1 MKPDWDALGKEYA
14 DSPSVIIAD
23 VDCTAGGESLCKKH
37 GVSGY
42 PTIKTFEAGSDE
54 GEAYEGGRDLD
65 SLKKHAAS
73 LGPSC
78 SIDHKDLCSAEDL
91 PKLEKYVGPK
101 LAVTMPCAAGDVPSP
116 GRSSFLCRSPSL
128 THTSSSHVHAP
139 LSRYAAMS
147 AERRNAKVTKL
158 KNAIAKEEARHE
170 KVQKS
175 LSVSRPRAQS
185 LPSSVASSSIP
196 SPRLLAH
203 VLAVALT
210 SSMHNV
216 LAIT

>member
-1 MKPDWDALGKEYA
+1 
-14 DSPSVIIAD
+14 
-23 VDCTAGGESLCKKH
+23 
-37 GVSGY
+37 
-42 PTIKTFEAGSDE
+42 
-54 GEAYEGGRDLD
+54 
-65 SLKKHAAS
+65 
-73 LGPSC
+73 
-78 SIDHKDLCSAEDL
+78 
-91 PKLEKYVGPK
+91 
-101 LAVTMPCAAGDVPSP
+101 
-116 GRSSFLCRSPSL
+116 
-128 THTSSSHVHAP
+128 
-139 LSRYAAMS
+139 MS

>member
-91 PKLEKYVGPK
+91 PKLEKY
-101 LAVTMPCAAGDVPSP
+101 
-116 GRSSFLCRSPSL
+116 
-128 THTSSSHVHAP
+128 
-139 LSRYAAMS
+139 AAMS

-175 LSVSRPRAQS
+175 LSEQFERSKATLENLQEKYKTPIKLMNAAT
-185 LPSSVASSSIP
+185 PKA
-196 SPRLLAH
+196 
-203 VLAVALT
+203 
-210 SSMHNV
+210 
-216 LAIT
+216 